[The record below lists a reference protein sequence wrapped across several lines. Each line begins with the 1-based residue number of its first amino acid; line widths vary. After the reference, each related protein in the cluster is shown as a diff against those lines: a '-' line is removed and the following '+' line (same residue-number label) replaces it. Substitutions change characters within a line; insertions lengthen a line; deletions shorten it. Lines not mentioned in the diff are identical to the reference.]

1 MKPMIRVDFANT
13 LNLLRSSVRADCE
26 ITGEYDMEGNKDVN
40 EKNLGRNRVYWCQW
54 EEVIGRLSVLE
65 AEKS

>member
-13 LNLLRSSVRADCE
+13 LNLLRSSVRADWE